1 MKKSSKK
8 GFTLVEVMVTVALF
22 SIVGVLCASLIFIGI
37 RHSRQNAQR
46 SAFQIGVNK
55 FVAMMNG
62 HINSGGNGDIVVT
75 VNGDKIDIE
84 VESRD
89 DTQTYRFDT
98 EQKRILFSEGS
109 DELILSPYVRDVEF
123 GYDEDRRLLNVKVQS
138 DFDEGWLETSFYI
151 R

>member
-8 GFTLVEVMVTVALF
+8 GFTLVEVVVTVALF

-37 RHSRQNAQR
+37 RHSQQNSQR

-55 FVAMMNG
+55 FIAIMNE
-62 HINSGGNGDIVVT
+62 HINSGGNGEVSVAISGDRLEITSKGEKEIYKFNSSQQIVLTQGANEIVVT
-75 VNGDKIDIE
+75 
-84 VESRD
+84 
-89 DTQTYRFDT
+89 
-98 EQKRILFSEGS
+98 
-109 DELILSPYVRDVEF
+109 PYVRDVEF
-123 GYDEDRRLLNVKVQS
+123 DYNPTKRLLNVKVQS